1 MIYKHWILSALFL
14 IAGKPAA
21 QNLVIAK
28 QGQFTVGGE
37 TLQREGTYDNSK
49 FVGWATQEETGQS
62 YRGDHAFVGS
72 SCLPKAMPCRWS
84 MCTVMVDLGS
94 AGR

>member
-62 YRGDHAFVGS
+62 YRGDHAFVEFQLPAEGHALPLVYVHGYGGS
-72 SCLPKAMPCRWS
+72 GVCW
-84 MCTVMVDLGS
+84 
-94 AGR
+94 